1 MTIASERSKVV
12 YQGNGSTR
20 EFVVPFHY
28 TRTEDLEVVLRGE
41 DGTERIL
48 LHGSEY
54 VMQQGEDEYGG
65 TCVLG
70 TAPQPGEALSVRRD
84 PPILQETAYEE
95 GVPLS
100 ARARENALDL
110 LTMIAQANRER
121 VDRALML
128 PVSSTHKG
136 LILPEPEARRTLVWS
151 PDGMGLENGPSIE
164 AVGAAQGAAQTALAA
179 AGDSQAARDA
189 ALSAR
194 EAAETARDQA
204 QAAAV
209 HEHALLTNRDA
220 PDSHP
225 ITAIAGLQAALN
237 GKSATG
243 HTHTVAQITNAGT
256 AATRDLGTAPGNV
269 PVLDAEGKLAESVLP
284 GGSEVVREFITST
297 QDWTVPSGITEI
309 RVWVIGGGAAGD
321 GINSYQSA
329 AQGGS
334 GGSGGGCAYKV
345 ISGLSSGTMITCTI
359 GAAKSGTSGPG
370 TDGNTSSFG
379 AYCSATG
386 GTSYR
391 ANAGGGVGVGGDINY
406 RGSYGESR
414 GDGYSGYGGSAGG
427 PWGGAG
433 GNRRT
438 THGDGCIGQYGGG
451 GGGSFSRA
459 GKATNGGTGS
469 AGLVVIE
476 YSA

>member
-151 PDGMGLENGPSIE
+151 PDGTGLENGPSVE
-164 AVGAAQGAAQTALAA
+164 AVGAAQEAAQTALDA

-189 ALSAR
+189 ALSAQA
-194 EAAETARDQA
+194 AAETARDEA

-209 HEHALLTNRDA
+209 HEHAFLTERDA

-225 ITAIAGLQAALN
+225 IAAITGLQAALN

-256 AATRDLGTAPGNV
+256 AATRDVGTAPGNV
-269 PVLDAEGKLAESVLP
+269 PVLDAEGKLAEGVLP
-284 GGSEVVREFITST
+284 KVRSIPFQEHGETFFESGTLEIPAGGR
-297 QDWTVPSGITEI
+297 WC
-309 RVWVIGGGAAGD
+309 RVIGIGGGRSRNVMGGESSLGTVLFFPGALTSSEYLPYLVVATERGLQVAIAEWKMSPTVATSRIVSFEQHDCIPASWAEVKPGTSYDYVGAGS
-321 GINSYQSA
+321 NA
-329 AQGGS
+329 FRR
-334 GGSGGGCAYKV
+334 V
-345 ISGLSSGTMITCTI
+345 GTGFFGVRDIWLDAGNYPVTI
-359 GAAKSGTSGPG
+359 GAA
-370 TDGNTSSFG
+370 
-379 AYCSATG
+379 
-386 GTSYR
+386 
-391 ANAGGGVGVGGDINY
+391 
-406 RGSYGESR
+406 
-414 GDGYSGYGGSAGG
+414 GGSNAT
-427 PWGGAG
+427 PGAI
-433 GNRRT
+433 T
-438 THGDGCIGQYGGG
+438 VLY
-451 GGGSFSRA
+451 
-459 GKATNGGTGS
+459 
-469 AGLVVIE
+469 
-476 YSA
+476 